1 MRQILRPLA
10 AVLVAAVAALAPEA
24 LMADATALDRPAIA
38 ARLFHAR
45 PEPDPAR
52 AGRDRFAAAPDG
64 TRLHVRE
71 HISDASFPTLL
82 LFHGN
87 GEIASDYDDLAPL
100 LAGLSLNL
108 VVAEFRG
115 YGLSEGEPTASK
127 LASDAD
133 MAFGF
138 VLARLK
144 EDGASP
150 RLIVMGRSLGSA
162 CALALAASHP
172 GEVDGLVVESGF
184 AGTLALLR
192 VLGLDARAYGLTEA
206 DGFGN
211 LEHVR
216 GYAGPTLFIH
226 GARDDLIAPAEAKA
240 LFAVSPA
247 AEKTLLLIPGAGHN
261 DLFFVG
267 RERYLDALAR
277 LAAQAAGAGKN

>member
-1 MRQILRPLA
+1 MLRPLA
-10 AVLVAAVAALAPEA
+10 VLLVAAAATLAPEA
-24 LMADATALDRPAIA
+24 LMADTTVLDRPAIA
-38 ARLFHAR
+38 ARLFHPR
-45 PEPDPAR
+45 PEPAPAR
-52 AGRDRFAAAPDG
+52 QSRDRFAAAPDG
-64 TRLHVRE
+64 TRLHLRE
-71 HISDASFPTLL
+71 HISDASFATLL

-100 LAGLSLNL
+100 LAGLRLNL

-115 YGLSEGEPTASK
+115 YGLSEGEPTASR

-133 MAFGF
+133 AAFGF
-138 VLARLK
+138 VKARL
-144 EDGASP
+144 EAAGASP

-162 CALALAASHP
+162 CALSLAASHP
-172 GEVDGLVVESGF
+172 GGVDGLVVESGF

-192 VLGLDARAYGLTEA
+192 VLGLDARAYGITEA

-216 GYAGPTLFIH
+216 SYAGPTLFIH
-226 GARDDLIAPAEAKA
+226 GARDDLIAPGEARALYAASPSAQKA
-240 LFAVSPA
+240 
-247 AEKTLLLIPGAGHN
+247 LLLIPGAGHN

-277 LAAQAAGAGKN
+277 LATLATGAERK